1 MIAIKE
7 TRRKY
12 SSEFKQE
19 TVALVTQQGYT
30 VSQAAEVV
38 NINPTRVRR
47 WKREQ
52 EQVVNGTRLDEGER
66 AELARLRRE
75 IHQLKMEK
83 KILKKA
89 RAFFAKEMK

>member
-1 MIAIKE
+1 M
-7 TRRKY
+7 
-12 SSEFKQE
+12 
-19 TVALVTQQGYT
+19 
-30 VSQAAEVV
+30 
-38 NINPTRVRR
+38 
-47 WKREQ
+47 
-52 EQVVNGTRLDEGER
+52 VNGTRLDEGER